1 MQPTLVFLSRESHGQ
16 RNLAGHSPWGCKEPE
31 MTGCL
36 TLTIDP
42 MSWFREERKRAVRR
56 EVS

>member
-16 RNLAGHSPWGCKEPE
+16 RNLVGHSPWGCKEPD

-36 TLTIDP
+36 TLTIDW
-42 MSWFREERKRAVRR
+42 MSWFREERKR
-56 EVS
+56 EL